1 MSNYRPAIFG
11 IVVMLMASPAQSS
24 DVSVPSGGNV
34 AKGPQIPSL
43 TLPTDDFAKM
53 LTGPFMPLHR
63 AEALPPIHS
72 EPLDLEMLIR
82 DVDSFNAR
90 TAQWG
95 PNPMAAAM
103 KDEISTVGGP
113 AREGDALD
121 FSTLNREGLSRLP
134 LVDPRTE
141 TSEMFSIQTVGRPV
155 PLLSRF

>member
-1 MSNYRPAIFG
+1 LA
-11 IVVMLMASPAQSS
+11 
-24 DVSVPSGGNV
+24 
-34 AKGPQIPSL
+34 
-43 TLPTDDFAKM
+43 LPTDDFAKM
-53 LTGPFMPLHR
+53 LTGPFMPLHG

-82 DVDSFNAR
+82 DVDSFNDR

-95 PNPMAAAM
+95 PNPMEAAM

-113 AREGDALD
+113 AREGNAID
-121 FSTLNREGLSRLP
+121 FSALNREGISRLP